1 MNNLLERLHASFFF
15 YILTGAQ
22 SFVKIGGYL
31 PAAVIMSIAMTFGGL
46 ALWVQA
52 GWLQTHVVVV
62 EPSEDLKAELAN
74 AEKAAESPQRWVR
87 RSRPV
92 VDALLLMGY
101 AHILGVGFLFA
112 LGTRS
117 TVELFTVSLYS
128 TVFILLLAN
137 SICLQTYPTGSLIAL
152 STVTALVP
160 CLLACMPRL
169 SPPPQRTAPLHLV
182 LKSFNLCLGGT
193 ITALLSLLNFSL
205 AAALVILLGAP
216 LSYLPPTRS
225 SRLRAATAFFLL
237 QLLTPFTL
245 ALGAGWFVDQ
255 TEVIRVGRMVV
266 WEWKVLG
273 VWTLPFAM
281 IVYLPL
287 VWQAQVASVLVLL

>member
-15 YILTGAQ
+15 YILTSAQ
-22 SFVKIGGYL
+22 SFVKVGGYL

-62 EPSEDLKAELAN
+62 EPSEDLKAELVN
-74 AEKAAESPQRWVR
+74 AEKAAETPQRWIR

-101 AHILGVGFLFA
+101 AHVLGAGFLFA
-112 LGTRS
+112 LGTKS
-117 TVELFTVSLYS
+117 AVELFTVSLYP
-128 TVFILLLAN
+128 TVFIPLL
-137 SICLQTYPTGSLIAL
+137 SSSTCLQVYPTEFLIAL
-152 STVTALVP
+152 SAITALVP

-169 SPPPQRTAPLHLV
+169 NPPPQRTAPLYLV

-205 AAALVILLGAP
+205 AAVLVILLGAP
-216 LSYLPPTRS
+216 LSYLPPTKS
-225 SRLRAATAFFLL
+225 SRPRAATAFFLL
-237 QLLTPFTL
+237 QILTPFTL
-245 ALGAGWFVDQ
+245 VLGAGWFVDQ
-255 TEVIRVGRMVV
+255 AEVIRVGRMVI

-281 IVYLPL
+281 VVYLPL
-287 VWQAQVASVLVLL
+287 VWQAQVASILVLL